1 MHELSLMQSV
11 TDIVKE
17 SAAQNHIN
25 KISKV
30 KLVIGKFSMALPDS
44 MQFAFEAIAATE
56 PLFAGAVLEIEPR
69 SIICECLECEVK
81 TEIEDSYHFVCSNC
95 GSVKVEIIQG
105 RELYLDYYEGE

>member
-11 TDIVKE
+11 TDIIKE
-17 SAAQNHIN
+17 SAAQNNIC

-56 PLFAGAVLEIEPR
+56 PLFEGAVLEIEPR
-69 SIICECLECEVK
+69 SIICQCLECDK
-81 TEIEDSYHFVCSNC
+81 QTKIEDSYQFVCSGC
-95 GSVKVEIIQG
+95 GSAKVEIIQG